1 MIRFNCDYSEG
12 AHERILKKLAE
23 TNLEQTP
30 GYGEDCYCQEAADMI
45 RALCKREDAAV
56 HFLVG
61 GTQAN
66 MTVIAAALRPHQ
78 GAVGAVSAHINVH
91 ETGAVESTGHKVLAL
106 PSEDGKITASQVEEL
121 YLHQGAVGA
130 VSAHINVH
138 ETGAVESTGH
148 KVLALPSEDGKITA
162 SQVEELYLAHI
173 GDESFEHT
181 VQPKMVY
188 ISNPTELG
196 TIYTRAELENLYQVC
211 RKYDLY
217 LFVDG
222 ARLAYGLSAEGNDV
236 DLASLAANCD
246 VFYIG
251 GTKVGALFGE
261 AVVILNE
268 ELKKDFRYHIK
279 QRGGMLA
286 KGRLLGIQFGELLRD
301 GLYFELGARAD
312 RLADGIREA
321 CAKKGYPFLV
331 ENPTNQVFPIVPDAL
346 LKSWEGRYS
355 YTNQGKIDETHTA
368 IRLCTS
374 WATSKEQVDA
384 LVKDILEGPDC

>member
-30 GYGEDCYCQEAADMI
+30 GYGEDHYCAEAAGII
-45 RALCKREDAAV
+45 RRLCGREDAAV

-66 MTVIAAALRPHQ
+66 LTVIASALRSHQ
-78 GAVGAVSAHINVH
+78 GAVGAVTAHINVH
-91 ETGAVESTGHKVLAL
+91 ETGSIEATGHKVLAL
-106 PSEDGKITASQVEEL
+106 PSEDGKITAEQVEEL
-121 YLHQGAVGA
+121 YQ
-130 VSAHINVH
+130 AHIR
-138 ETGAVESTGH
+138 
-148 KVLALPSEDGKITA
+148 
-162 SQVEELYLAHI
+162 
-173 GDESFEHT
+173 DESFEHT

-196 TIYTRAELENLYQVC
+196 TIYTRAEMENLYGVC
-211 RKYDLY
+211 RKYGLY

-222 ARLAYGLSAEGNDV
+222 ARLAYGLAAEGNDL
-236 DLASLAANCD
+236 DLKSLAASCD

-261 AVVILNE
+261 AVVILND
-268 ELKKDFRYHIK
+268 ELKADFRYHIK

-301 GLYFELGARAD
+301 GWAAPAMMVIGARLETNIA
-312 RLADGIREA
+312 RMCWRPKGMALAMGTLPSSL
-321 CAKKGYPFLV
+321 YMLLMLQLV
-331 ENPTNQVFPIVPDAL
+331 LLFMIGSPYKMIVNRSL
-346 LKSWEGRYS
+346 RFCG
-355 YTNQGKIDETHTA
+355 
-368 IRLCTS
+368 
-374 WATSKEQVDA
+374 
-384 LVKDILEGPDC
+384 

>member
-1 MIRFNCDYSEG
+1 MPKEGMPVQEIKRRKGENNMIRFNCDYSEG

-45 RALCKREDAAV
+45 RVLCKREDAAV

-66 MTVIAAALRPHQ
+66 MTVIAAALRP
-78 GAVGAVSAHINVH
+78 
-91 ETGAVESTGHKVLAL
+91 
-106 PSEDGKITASQVEEL
+106 
-121 YLHQGAVGA
+121 HQGAVGA